1 MAFVPINDENPR
13 IWIRYHFVTMA
24 LIAACVLTFLWQLGL
39 SSREHE
45 VAFFRYGVI
54 PAVLWGNAALPA
66 EAAVVPSPVT
76 LFTSMFLHGGWL
88 HLIGNM
94 LFLWVFGDNVE
105 DAMGHRRFIVFYLLC
120 GTVAGLAHAASVPGS
135 TVPTVG
141 ASGAIAG
148 VLGAYFV
155 LHPKV
160 GIWGLLFGII
170 PIKLPTVIVLGSWIG
185 LEVLNALTVRSE
197 GAGIAWWAHVGG
209 FVAGAALIFFF
220 RQSHVVLW
228 DSRPGARIRR
238 PISFASRRGPWG
250 RRGR

>member
-1 MAFVPINDENPR
+1 MAFVPLNDDNPR

-120 GTVAGLAHAASVPGS
+120 GTIAGLAHAASAPGS
-135 TVPTVG
+135 TIPTVG

-160 GIWGLLFGII
+160 GIWGLLFGIV
-170 PIKLPTVIVLGSWIG
+170 PIKLPTAIVLGSWIG

-209 FVAGAALIFFF
+209 FVAGAVLIFFF
-220 RQSHVVLW
+220 RQSHVLLW

-238 PISFASRRGPWG
+238 PIRFASRRGPWG
-250 RRGR
+250 GRR